1 MEDQETPKPPP
12 NSLNAESGWNFTT
25 RLNPDETSYRKE
37 IRIISCVFIG
47 LLLWPC
53 LRSFSTHNDLHI
65 FFAAAQRM
73 VSGEN
78 LYTQPY
84 PTEGWSLYYYYS
96 PLFASFLVPFTLL
109 PQTEILENI
118 PLGIAVLKLFWI
130 LLNGYI
136 IFDLLQ
142 IFSGMLALP
151 RHKKTVLFW
160 WIMLAISFRWLFLN
174 ILAGQMT
181 IFIVW
186 GSLRVFQAPS
196 KSPISRL
203 WALALGI
210 NTKILSVFILGQLFL
225 MRWWKGFLLA
235 VLLSA
240 VLLCI
245 PYLYLP
251 AAYHTEL
258 IQGWMANIN
267 PFSKSHIVEVGE
279 GGFIDM
285 GAIIAKYLT
294 GIDVPGESRIGWGLI
309 SDRGV
314 FILTQCFRILVLCS
328 CWIWLLAIKKSN
340 VTNKNMLITSVFLAS
355 IPLAFPHQRDYSLF
369 MVWPMMALIVH
380 AWFYDTLSLP
390 VYLKCSLLLA
400 GILLGNLVFFEA
412 LSEPIRLFVG
422 GNRIQGIGALLLW
435 VCMHIFLYLRL
446 QQKIQMPSSP

>member
-1 MEDQETPKPPP
+1 MEKHEATKAPLNP
-12 NSLNAESGWNFTT
+12 LNA
-25 RLNPDETSYRKE
+25 DEKFYRKG
-37 IRIISCVFIG
+37 IRALLCVFVG

-65 FFAAAQRM
+65 FFAAAQRL
-73 VSGEN
+73 VAGEN
-78 LYTQPY
+78 LYTHPY
-84 PTEGWSLYYYYS
+84 AADGWSLYYYYS

-109 PQTEILENI
+109 PQNEILENI

-142 IFSGMLALP
+142 IFSTMLAIP
-151 RHKKTVLFW
+151 RHKKGILFW

-186 GSLRVFQAPS
+186 GSLRIFQGPT
-196 KSPISRL
+196 KSHFSRL

-210 NTKILSVFILGQLFL
+210 NTKIVSIFIVGQLFL
-225 MRWWKGFLLA
+225 MRWWKGFFMA
-235 VLLSA
+235 VLLGI

-251 AAYHTEL
+251 TAYHTEL
-258 IQGWMANIN
+258 IQAWMANIN
-267 PFSKSHIVEVGE
+267 PFSKAHIVEVGE

-285 GAIIAKYLT
+285 GALITKYLT
-294 GIDVPGESRIGWGLI
+294 GLDVTGEARIGWVLI

-328 CWIWLLAIKKSN
+328 CWLWLLKIKKSN
-340 VTNKNMLITSVFLAS
+340 LPNKNMLITSVFLAC

-390 VYLKCSLLLA
+390 VYLKCTLLLA
-400 GILLGNLVFFEA
+400 GVLLGNIVFFEA

-435 VCMHIFLYLRL
+435 VCMHMFLYHRL
-446 QQKIQMPSSP
+446 QQKIQRTFSP